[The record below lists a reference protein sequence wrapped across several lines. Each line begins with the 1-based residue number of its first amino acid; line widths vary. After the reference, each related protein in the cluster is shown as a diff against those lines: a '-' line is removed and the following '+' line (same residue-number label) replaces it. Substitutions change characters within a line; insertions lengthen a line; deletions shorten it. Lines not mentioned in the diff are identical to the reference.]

1 MKRDEKQELKT
12 KVREAA
18 DGESMGRNEQMRTVS
33 VACSACRSPWG
44 IIWPERSNTHLTSH
58 PTGGS
63 TRGISHRQAGAY
75 LNSEREYP
83 GSYSHSGSVIDSD
96 R

>member
-1 MKRDEKQELKT
+1 
-12 KVREAA
+12 
-18 DGESMGRNEQMRTVS
+18 MRTVGA
-33 VACSACRSPWG
+33 ACSACMSLRR
-44 IIWPERSNTHLTSH
+44 IIRAGRLNAHLASL

-63 TRGISHRQAGAY
+63 IRGISHRQAGAY

-83 GSYSHSGSVIDSD
+83 GSYPHSGPVINAD